1 MKLTTE
7 THEHHGSGYKV
18 YFLVWSALVVL
29 TVVTVYVSYIDFGI
43 FNIVLAM
50 VIASIKA
57 SIVALY
63 FMHLK
68 FEDSL
73 TWVFALYPLSLLF
86 LLIAMTMI
94 DTFTRQN
101 VLPY

>member
-1 MKLTTE
+1 MKLSTE
-7 THEHHGSGYKV
+7 THEHYGSGYKV
-18 YFLVWSALVVL
+18 YFLVCAALVVL
-29 TVVTVYVSYIDFGI
+29 TAVTVYVSYIEFGI
-43 FNIVLAM
+43 FNIVIAM
-50 VIASIKA
+50 VVASIKA

-68 FEDSL
+68 FEDSI

>member
-18 YFLVWSALVVL
+18 YFLVWAALVVL